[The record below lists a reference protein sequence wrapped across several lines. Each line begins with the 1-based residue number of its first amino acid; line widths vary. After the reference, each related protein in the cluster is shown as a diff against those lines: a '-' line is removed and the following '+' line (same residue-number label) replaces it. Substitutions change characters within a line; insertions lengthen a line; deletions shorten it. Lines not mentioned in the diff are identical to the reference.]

1 MILTRWRAR
10 QCAWV
15 TFLLA
20 AIFAVA
26 SPVANAAPT
35 ATTAPATPAARPPSY
50 QLLQM
55 NLCLSGIAGCYAG
68 TQYPAVVDEAI
79 GKIRTNSP
87 DVATLVETCSG
98 DAQRIADETGYHL
111 AFGAVIYKGA
121 ELPCVKPTGRGVY
134 GITVLTR
141 RPIDSVD
148 DAPYQAQNGNEQRR
162 RVCATSVD
170 GQTACVTH
178 LAVRDA
184 DPAGPN
190 SAAND
195 GQCAEFG
202 ALLARYASTGRPVIA
217 AGDMNRQTSCAPVGF
232 WTRQDSAASQSPGI
246 QHAYGA
252 YRWFHRPVATTP
264 PMTYSDH
271 DALLVTSLFS

>member
-1 MILTRWRAR
+1 MTLTRRVR
-10 QCAWV
+10 RCAWLA
-15 TFLLA
+15 FLLA
-20 AIFAVA
+20 VVLAVA
-26 SPVANAAPT
+26 APVANASTT
-35 ATTAPATPAARPPSY
+35 ATTTDTQRPPSY
-50 QLLQM
+50 ELLQM

-68 TQYPAVVDEAI
+68 THYPAVVDEAVD
-79 GKIRTNSP
+79 KIRTNAP

-121 ELPCVKPTGRGVY
+121 QLPCVKPTGRGVY

-141 RPIDSVD
+141 RPIAAVD

-162 RVCATSVD
+162 RVCATTVD

-202 ALLARYASTGRPVIA
+202 ELLAGFASTGRPVIA
-217 AGDMNRQTSCAPVGF
+217 AGDMNRQTTCVPVGF

-246 QHAYGA
+246 QHAYGT
-252 YRWFHRPVATTP
+252 YRWFHHPVATTP

>member
-1 MILTRWRAR
+1 MTRWRAR
-10 QCAWV
+10 RGAWL

-20 AIFAVA
+20 VVFAVA
-26 SPVANAAPT
+26 APVANAA
-35 ATTAPATPAARPPSY
+35 TTTTSTTSQRAPSY
-50 QLLQM
+50 ELLQM

-68 TQYPAVVDEAI
+68 THYPAVVDEAI
-79 GKIRTNSP
+79 DKIRTNEP

-98 DAQRIADETGYHL
+98 DSQRIADETGYHL

-121 ELPCVKPTGRGVY
+121 QLPCVKPTGRGVY

-141 RPIDSVD
+141 RPIASVD

-162 RVCATSVD
+162 RVCATTVD

-202 ALLARYASTGRPVIA
+202 ALLADYASTGRPVIA

-232 WTRQDSAASQSPGI
+232 WSRRDSAASQSPGI
-246 QHAYGA
+246 QHAYGT
-252 YRWFHRPVATTP
+252 YRWFHNPVATTP